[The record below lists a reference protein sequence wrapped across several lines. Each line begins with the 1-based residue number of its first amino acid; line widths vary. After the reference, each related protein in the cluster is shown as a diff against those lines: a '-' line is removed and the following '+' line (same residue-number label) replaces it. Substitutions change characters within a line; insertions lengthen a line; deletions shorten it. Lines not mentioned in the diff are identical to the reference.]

1 MSYYEGKM
9 SLFASNSCMQIYMLY
24 KSVFLKLQK
33 VQSKTLMNGIAD
45 VSV

>member
-9 SLFASNSCMQIYMLY
+9 SLCASNSCMQLYMLY

-33 VQSKTLMNGIAD
+33 VVQNLDEWDS
-45 VSV
+45 